1 MPHEL
6 HSPAPPSRDDSRACG
21 SRRRYRLSPERLTS
35 LAQRQTRNADAYD
48 FYLRGVNFSKQRTR
62 SSPDNAYAA
71 VQEKS
76 KFSGLRPRNQNSKR
90 ATVHA
95 VALSLGTHIS
105 INDLLETPH
114 GVYWVATNGGGVA
127 RFNRTDAGGLG
138 GREGW
143 WPEIREPSRFT
154 VIPVGDD
161 AQMTPDLADVGPCI
175 AQRVGRLR
183 HSRRPTS
190 SRYSPTSTM
199 R

>member
-1 MPHEL
+1 MSYTLRPRHHAMTREPVVRVAATACLRSGSPRWRSDRRAMPMRMTSICVASIFRSSARGHHQTTL
-6 HSPAPPSRDDSRACG
+6 TRPSR
-21 SRRRYRLSPERLTS
+21 
-35 LAQRQTRNADAYD
+35 RNPNSA
-48 FYLRGVNFSKQRTR
+48 GC
-62 SSPDNAYAA
+62 
-71 VQEKS
+71 E
-76 KFSGLRPRNQNSKR
+76 PRNQNSKR

-175 AQRVGRLR
+175 APRVGRLR